1 MLDFSFEKDYNKEK
15 HKEEKTMQVLYF
27 FESIRNP
34 FLDFLMSALTHLGEE
49 TVLVALAL
57 LFLWCVDKREGY
69 YLLSV
74 SFAGLVV
81 NQFLKIVCRV
91 PRPWV
96 KDPNFT
102 IVESAR
108 AEATGYSFPSG
119 HTQTAVGAYG
129 SLAVWHKQKWVRIP
143 MIALC
148 VIVPITRMYLGVH
161 TPADVL
167 VSLAIG
173 TLIVFALYPFFRR
186 LAEQPSLFYIPA
198 GIILF
203 LSLAFLIF
211 METYTFPT
219 DIDAYNLEH
228 AVSNAYKIA
237 GSMLGFILM
246 YYLDTR
252 FWKYETK
259 SPLLSQVCKVLLGVI
274 VVVLIKSLLKAPLL
288 ALTGGHEVA
297 SAIRYFLLFAV
308 AGVCPALFPYFDR
321 LAAKCK
327 RSEKQ

>member
-1 MLDFSFEKDYNKEK
+1 ME
-15 HKEEKTMQVLYF
+15 VLYF

-34 FLDFLMSALTHLGEE
+34 FLDFLMSTLTHLGEE

-74 SFAGLVV
+74 SFLGIVV
-81 NQFLKIVCRV
+81 NQFLKIVCRI

-129 SLAVWHKQKWVRIP
+129 SLAVWHKRKWVRIF

-161 TPADVL
+161 TPADVA
-167 VSLAIG
+167 VSFVIG
-173 TLIVFALYPFFRR
+173 TAIVFALYPFFRR
-186 LAEQPSLFYIPA
+186 LAEKPNLFYIPT
-198 GIILF
+198 GIILA
-203 LSLAFLIF
+203 LSVAFLIF
-211 METYTFPT
+211 MEMNTFPAN
-219 DIDAYNLEH
+219 IDAHNFES
-228 AVSNAYKIA
+228 AVSNAYKIT

-246 YYLDTR
+246 YYLDAR
-252 FWKYETK
+252 FWRYETR
-259 SPLLSQVCKVLLGVI
+259 SPILSQVFKVLLGVA
-274 VVVLIKSLLKAPLL
+274 VVVVIKSLLKTPLL
-288 ALTGGHEVA
+288 ALTGGHEIA

-308 AGVCPALFPYFDR
+308 AGVCPILFPCFNR
-321 LAAKCK
+321 LAAKLTK
-327 RSEKQ
+327 GKNKG

>member
-1 MLDFSFEKDYNKEK
+1 ME
-15 HKEEKTMQVLYF
+15 VLYF

-49 TVLVALAL
+49 TVLVVLAL

-74 SFAGLVV
+74 SFAGIVV
-81 NQFLKIVCRV
+81 NQFLKIVCRI

-129 SLAVWHKQKWVRIP
+129 SLAVWHKQKWLRIS
-143 MIALC
+143 MIAIC

-173 TLIVFALYPFFRR
+173 MAIVFALYPFFHR
-186 LAEQPSLFYIPA
+186 LKEKPNLFYIPA
-198 GIILF
+198 GVILA
-203 LSLAFLIF
+203 LSVAFLIF
-211 METYTFPT
+211 METNTFPA
-219 DIDAYNLEH
+219 DLDAHNFAS
-228 AVSNAYKIA
+228 AVSNAYKIT

-252 FWKYETK
+252 FWKYETR
-259 SPLLSQVCKVLLGVI
+259 SPFLSQIFKILLGA
-274 VVVLIKSLLKAPLL
+274 VVVVGIKSLLKSPLL
-288 ALTGGHEVA
+288 ALTGGHEIA

-308 AGVCPALFPYFDR
+308 AGVCPVLFPYFDR
-321 LAAKCK
+321 IAAKLSK
-327 RSEKQ
+327 GKNQE

>member
-1 MLDFSFEKDYNKEK
+1 MS
-15 HKEEKTMQVLYF
+15 VLYF

-34 FLDFLMSALTHLGEE
+34 VLDFIMSTLTHLGEE

-96 KDPNFT
+96 KDPGFT

-129 SLAVWHKQKWVRIP
+129 SLAVWHKRKWVRIS

-161 TPADVL
+161 TLADVL
-167 VSLAIG
+167 VSIAVGTAIV
-173 TLIVFALYPFFRR
+173 LALYPFFRR
-186 LAEQPSLFYIPA
+186 LAEKPNLFYIPA
-198 GIILF
+198 GVILA
-203 LSLAFLIF
+203 LSAAFLIF
-211 METYTFPT
+211 METNTFPA
-219 DIDAYNLEH
+219 DIDPHNLES
-228 AVSNAYKIA
+228 AMSNAYKIF
-237 GSMLGFILM
+237 GSMLGFLLM

-252 FWKYETK
+252 FWKYETRA
-259 SPLLSQVCKVLLGVI
+259 PLVSQALRILLGV
-274 VVVLIKSLLKAPLL
+274 VVVVVIKSLLKAPLL
-288 ALTGGHEVA
+288 ALTGGHESA

-308 AGVCPALFPYFDR
+308 AGVCPILFPCFDR
-321 LAAKCK
+321 IAAKCK
-327 RSEKQ
+327 KNGDED

>member
-1 MLDFSFEKDYNKEK
+1 
-15 HKEEKTMQVLYF
+15 MQVLYF
-27 FESIRNP
+27 FEGIRNP
-34 FLDFLMSALTHLGEE
+34 FLNVLMSALTHLGEE

-57 LFLWCVDKREGY
+57 VFLWCIDKREGY

-74 SFAGLVV
+74 SFFGLVV
-81 NQFLKIVCRV
+81 NQFLKIVCRI

-96 KDPNFT
+96 KDPGFT

-129 SLAVWHKQKWVRIP
+129 TLAVWHKQKWLRVS

-161 TPADVL
+161 TLADVA
-167 VSLAIG
+167 VSFMIG
-173 TLIVFALYPFFRR
+173 TAIVFALYPFFSR
-186 LAEQPSLFYIPA
+186 LEEKPSLFYIPA
-198 GIILF
+198 GVILA
-203 LSLAFLIF
+203 LSAAFLIF
-211 METYTFPT
+211 METHAFPA
-219 DIDAYNLEH
+219 DIDAHNLAS
-228 AVSNAYKIA
+228 AVSNAYKIM
-237 GSMLGFILM
+237 GSMLGFMLM

-259 SPLLSQVCKVLLGVI
+259 APMLSKVLRLLLGV
-274 VVVLIKSLLKAPLL
+274 VVVLVIKSLLKAPLL
-288 ALTGGHEVA
+288 ALTNGHVSA
-297 SAIRYFLLFAV
+297 SGIRYFLLFAV

-321 LAAKCK
+321 LA
-327 RSEKQ
+327 EKLSKNKNKE